1 MVKINSEL
9 PFSSEQSDVS
19 AVDDDD
25 VVAAVVHR
33 VVDRLVL
40 ALKNPGDLLG
50 GVKRV
55 LPFGVE
61 QIPEK
66 CVTCNDCTA
75 QQR

>member
-1 MVKINSEL
+1 MKINSEL

-33 VVDRLVL
+33 VVERFVL

-55 LPFGVE
+55 LPFGVV

-66 CVTCNDCTA
+66 YGNYDDCSTK
-75 QQR
+75 QR